1 MTVQQLIKSLMSV
14 EDKSI
19 SVIITIE
26 SGLSCLSSS
35 DDVFG
40 QETYREDEN
49 GESYNVFVIEGE
61 ETSFE

>member
-1 MTVQQLIKSLMSV
+1 MSV

-19 SVIITIE
+19 NVIITVE

-35 DDVFG
+35 DVFG